1 MQKLVAFEWDAK
13 ASKTRSVMKW
23 WSKCIS
29 MAIAKTASRN
39 VAFKVAKMREAIME
53 MEMEGQDEFLMRN
66 SGQTE
71 VGLETNNAA
80 FLEDVAQNADLYIAN
95 QSVSMQI

>member
-1 MQKLVAFEWDAK
+1 MIKQKLVAFEGDAK
-13 ASKTRSVMKW
+13 ASKTRSVIKW

-53 MEMEGQDEFLMRN
+53 AQDEFLMRN
-66 SGQTE
+66 SEHTE
-71 VGLETNNAA
+71 VGLETNNRAL
-80 FLEDVAQNADLYIAN
+80 LEDVGQNADLYIAN
-95 QSVSMQI
+95 QDANTQT